1 MEESYYQ
8 VPRERCH
15 GKFYQ
20 DSYPSEQVGP
30 LQMVTPQG
38 VDWIVFRSVERKNLQ
53 RQTGNLA
60 HPCLRPGKRLV
71 SGKCSINICYT
82 NRWMEWIVLNGIKS
96 LTIINVF
103 VEHPSDKLHSM
114 WALGWHLR
122 ISQWSKKI
130 TWGPLT
136 ASESRVTSPRVMGSP
151 DSHKCHNSHRE
162 IEMIDVM
169 SPGLPPHICEPQMAG

>member
-1 MEESYYQ
+1 MPWEVLSGFLSFRTSWAPADGNTTRGWLNCLPSYWEE
-8 VPRERCH
+8 EFT
-15 GKFYQ
+15 K
-20 DSYPSEQVGP
+20 
-30 LQMVTPQG
+30 
-38 VDWIVFRSVERKNLQ
+38 
-53 RQTGNLA
+53 QTGNLA
-60 HPCLRPGKRLV
+60 HPCLKPGKRLV

-122 ISQWSKKI
+122 ISQWSKKF

-136 ASESRVTSPRVMGSP
+136 ASESRVTSLHVMGSS